1 MVNNILLNIASSWCT
16 VKAPKAHKDT
26 RPVPKAY
33 TFRTGRVPYLRVRSL
48 DVEAQRAHHIAAV
61 LSNTLRAPRRHPNPV
76 HTPRINQVIQVA
88 LNLLLNNLL
97 QRARRSGQSQVQNE
111 GSILIPAQTVEQTE
125 VNNIDAELRVNDLL
139 EGCLLY
145 TSPSPRDS

>member
-1 MVNNILLNIASSWCT
+1 MIHKEIYLTPPHCQSSKKISFAQNKHINCSYT
-16 VKAPKAHKDT
+16 QYLTKNT

-88 LNLLLNNLL
+88 LNLLLKNLL
-97 QRARRSGQSQVQNE
+97 
-111 GSILIPAQTVEQTE
+111 
-125 VNNIDAELRVNDLL
+125 
-139 EGCLLY
+139 
-145 TSPSPRDS
+145 